1 MRTDIWAAVRVS
13 LPGNELHDFP
23 RRQISYSSFQALADL
38 LCVDEKTLGMYLGI
52 SAETLVKRAKTGLF
66 SVRESTRLDAL
77 ITVVQ
82 SSVELFEG
90 DVEAAATFLRSP
102 SRAFNS
108 KAPLEMLDAG
118 GDASAVIDLIGR
130 LEHGIVV

>member
-1 MRTDIWAAVRVS
+1 MRTDIWAVLHVP
-13 LPGNELHDFP
+13 LPGSEHHDFL
-23 RRQISYSSFQALADL
+23 RRQIPHSSFQALADL
-38 LCVDEKTLGMYLGI
+38 LCMDQKALGTYLGI
-52 SAETLVKRAKTGLF
+52 SDETLIKRAKKGFF
-66 SVRESTRLDAL
+66 SVRESKRLEAL
-77 ITVVQ
+77 IAVVQ

-90 DVEAAATFLRSP
+90 DVQAAAAFLRSP

-118 GDASAVIDLIGR
+118 GDAGAIIDLIGR

>member
-1 MRTDIWAAVRVS
+1 MSTDIWAALHVS
-13 LPGNELHDFP
+13 LPGTELHDFP
-23 RRQISYSSFQALADL
+23 RRQIAQSSFQALADL
-38 LCVDEKTLGMYLGI
+38 LCLDEKTLGMYLGI

-66 SVRESTRLDAL
+66 SVHESTRLGAL
-77 ITVVQ
+77 IAVVQ

-90 DVEAAATFLRSP
+90 DVQAAAVFLRSP

-118 GDASAVIDLIGR
+118 DDAGAVIGLIRR

>member
-1 MRTDIWAAVRVS
+1 MRTDIWAAVHVS
-13 LPGNELHDFP
+13 LPGNELHDVP
-23 RRQISYSSFQALADL
+23 RRQIPHSSFQALADL
-38 LCVDEKTLGMYLGI
+38 LCMDEGTLGMYLGI
-52 SAETLVKRAKTGLF
+52 SVETLVKTAKTGLF
-66 SVRESTRLDAL
+66 SVPDSTRLDAL
-77 ITVVQ
+77 IAVLQ

-90 DVEAAATFLRSP
+90 DVQAAAAFLRSP

-118 GDASAVIDLIGR
+118 GDARAVIDLIGR

>member
-1 MRTDIWAAVRVS
+1 MRTDIWAVLRVS
-13 LPGNELHDFP
+13 SPGTEHHDVP
-23 RRQISYSSFQALADL
+23 RRQISHSSFQALADL
-38 LCVDEKTLGMYLGI
+38 LCLDEKTLGMYLGI

-77 ITVVQ
+77 IAVVQ
-82 SSVELFEG
+82 SAVELFEG
-90 DVEAAATFLRSP
+90 DVQAGAVFLCSP

-108 KAPLEMLDAG
+108 KAPLEMLNAG
-118 GDASAVIDLIGR
+118 GDARAVIDLIGR